1 MPDYSVKQYI
11 PQSKFWIKNKEDEPY
26 TGFVE
31 GLGYAMVENITIR
44 SQKHIN
50 GDIWYN
56 TLPVQR
62 IDYSPEARVRSLNIT
77 EEHIRKAI
85 TSRNID
91 GTYTVNMGNKASEQF
106 LILSSLND
114 LVIEIKDICNTL
126 TLHVKATS
134 YKNGNIITEEY
145 SIPLRDF
152 SEQYRNIESEILQAV
167 DNANSVIGT
176 PIGWL
181 ESKWEIKSNANYR
194 FKNKL
199 ANEINVALRHNGY
212 KTVASTLRDKTLP
225 KILKW
230 SSRGGNIIGGATIG
244 INVLLNG
251 KIKTSDLFLSVIFG
265 TSFIPGVGWAIGGVF
280 FAADVISLIISDKSI
295 GDHIDDISN
304 GWSYEFRKTGP
315 EVRDLEYY
323 APKRMDL
330 DIDSNLREMVM
341 PQDNTRVYLPPNYR
355 Y

>member
-44 SQKHIN
+44 SQKHLD

-77 EEHIRKAI
+77 EEDIKKAI

-91 GTYTVNMGNKASEQF
+91 GTYTVNMGYKSSKQF
-106 LILSSLND
+106 LKLDSLDD

-126 TLHVKATS
+126 TLRVKATS
-134 YKNGNIITEEY
+134 YKVDDIIIEEY

-152 SEQYRNIESEILQAV
+152 SEQYRNINSEIIQAI
-167 DNANSVIGT
+167 DNANSIIGT

-181 ESKWEIKSNANYR
+181 ESKWEVKSNANYKFR
-194 FKNKL
+194 NNL
-199 ANEINVALRHNGY
+199 AKEINTSLRRNGY
-212 KTVASTLRDKTLP
+212 KTNASFLRDKTLP
-225 KILKW
+225 KLFKGL
-230 SSRGGNIIGGATIG
+230 SRGGNIIGGATIG
-244 INVLLNG
+244 LNVALNG
-251 KIKTSDLFLSVIFG
+251 KIKTSDIFLSVVWG
-265 TSFIPGVGWAIGGVF
+265 SSFIPGVGWAIGGVF
-280 FAADVISLIISDKSI
+280 FAADVISLIITDKSI
-295 GDHIDDISN
+295 GDHIDNISN
-304 GWSYEFRKTGP
+304 GWSYELWETGP
-315 EVRDLEYY
+315 EVRDLEHY
-323 APKRMDL
+323 APKRIDL
-330 DIDSNLREMVM
+330 DLDLNLRELVM
-341 PQDNTRVYLPPNYR
+341 PQDNTRVYLPLNYR